1 MMGKM
6 GIGLVA
12 VLGKALLGGGTAGG
26 APGAWGGMA
35 RRMLA
40 VAGGERG
47 GGASPFARS
56 GGGKGGAGRGQ
67 GGRGR
72 KQQAEPLEE
81 ALRQLFAADRS
92 AGIEMDE
99 GKPPLAAS
107 AGEASIDVAE
117 LPSDAAAERR
127 AALAALLAHITSF
140 TDGRVRLRH
149 SALRADAVHA
159 PLREALELAGCFTG
173 LTFSRRTGSLLLEYD
188 PQRHSRADFLEAAL
202 PVGFF
207 LARCEG

>member
-1 MMGKM
+1 MH
-6 GIGLVA
+6 
-12 VLGKALLGGGTAGG
+12 
-26 APGAWGGMA
+26 
-35 RRMLA
+35 
-40 VAGGERG
+40 
-47 GGASPFARS
+47 
-56 GGGKGGAGRGQ
+56 
-67 GGRGR
+67 
-72 KQQAEPLEE
+72 
-81 ALRQLFAADRS
+81 
-92 AGIEMDE
+92 E